1 MSRDLPGRGGWE
13 VLELTGTLRRRISEC
28 RLSQLR
34 RDLGVK
40 QEQKKGPDDLA
51 SYCYAYRRFDVN
63 GIVLLFLCGFTQ

>member
-1 MSRDLPGRGGWE
+1 MYQSIPK
-13 VLELTGTLRRRISEC
+13 
-28 RLSQLR
+28 LR

-63 GIVLLFLCGFTQ
+63 GIVLLLLCGFTQ